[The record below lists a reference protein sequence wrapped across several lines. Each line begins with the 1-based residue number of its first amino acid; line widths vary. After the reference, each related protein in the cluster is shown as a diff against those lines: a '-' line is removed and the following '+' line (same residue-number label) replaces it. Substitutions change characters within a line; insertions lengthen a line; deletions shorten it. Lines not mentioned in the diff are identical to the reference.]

1 MPDATF
7 SYAFVSL
14 TMRTEYILNY
24 SNPGKTHGDD
34 FREAPPVLQGRL
46 FLFPTLGGLLYG
58 YDVGA
63 TSSDIISLQDY
74 RCGSG
79 IKISNQQ
86 GTLTDGRVVA
96 VKKLSVASHQGKSQ
110 FVAEIATISAVQH
123 RNLVKLYGCCIEGD
137 KRLLVYEYLENNN
150 LEKALFGKTNL
161 FLDCGYLAPE
171 YAMRGHLTEKTDVF
185 GFGVVALEV
194 VSGRSNS
201 DSTLEDDRV
210 YLLEWVYLLLQSPLL
225 LIGLMF

>member
-1 MPDATF
+1 MNSSTLSF
-7 SYAFVSL
+7 KSKLKLIESVSSDKSFPAQTRNTIQTL
-14 TMRTEYILNY
+14 YLYFNL
-24 SNPGKTHGDD
+24 
-34 FREAPPVLQGRL
+34 FR

-150 LEKALFGKTNL
+150 LEQALFGKTNL

-171 YAMRGHLTEKTDVF
+171 YAMRGHLTEKLMSLGLVW
-185 GFGVVALEV
+185 L
-194 VSGRSNS
+194 
-201 DSTLEDDRV
+201 LLK
-210 YLLEWVYLLLQSPLL
+210 LLEESPILTQHL
-225 LIGLMF
+225 KLIAYICWNENI